1 MLVVEDV
8 LLLLEEG
15 ELTGALDEE
24 ELTDA
29 LEVAAAD
36 DTGVDDDDP
45 KNDEEL
51 LLLAGADVNALEDNA
66 ALLICGA
73 LVVVTGTVDVA
84 FVGIVELVS

>member
-1 MLVVEDV
+1 MVVLVVEDV

-36 DTGVDDDDP
+36 DTGVNDDDP
-45 KNDEEL
+45 KSDDEDSRLSLNLFFTTSSEMQ
-51 LLLAGADVNALEDNA
+51 
-66 ALLICGA
+66 
-73 LVVVTGTVDVA
+73 GT
-84 FVGIVELVS
+84 S

>member
-1 MLVVEDV
+1 MLVVEATVEDE
-8 LLLLEEG
+8 LLN
-15 ELTGALDEE
+15 EE
-24 ELTDA
+24 ELTGA

>member
-1 MLVVEDV
+1 MVVLVVEDV

-36 DTGVDDDDP
+36 DTGVNDDDP
-45 KNDEEL
+45 KSDDEDEATL
-51 LLLAGADVNALEDNA
+51 L
-66 ALLICGA
+66 
-73 LVVVTGTVDVA
+73 
-84 FVGIVELVS
+84 